1 MSISGEGTILD
12 PFMVHTALELRT
24 ALTLLDGS
32 YVKMANNI
40 DCNDDCR
47 RWTTLDV
54 AASYLLMDNHDLLN
68 IYATDGA
75 IVFNKTNGLFKI
87 QNGRILNLTLFNS
100 VFNVSNYSDTGTDTD
115 KYNNVLYDVAIKT
128 TITGCGSQS
137 YIFNK
142 GTYFDYCNVEVK
154 STLPT
159 SSHHVFYVGSV
170 ANCGTCFNDSKL
182 VANTN
187 NQDAAGP
194 SCPFGISGNFRNS
207 RVEAKTDIECI
218 EGASGGYAL
227 GASSSATSS
236 IFELKGNPNH
246 QFNYLSASSSGVNPF
261 NAGEMTITST
271 RASEIPCS
279 TAQMR
284 NSAYLNS
291 VGFYNQG
298 VG

>member
-1 MSISGEGTILD
+1 MPISGTGTSSD

-87 QNGRILNLTLFNS
+87 QNGRILNLTLINS
-100 VFNVSNYSDTGTDTD
+100 VFNVSNYSNTGTDTD

-128 TITGCGSQS
+128 TITGCGSQG

-159 SSHHVFYVGSV
+159 SSHHVFYGGSV
-170 ANCGTCFNDSKL
+170 VNCGACFNDSKL

-187 NQDAAGP
+187 NQDVAGATY
-194 SCPFGISGNFRNS
+194 PFGISGNFRNS
-207 RVEAKTDIECI
+207 RVEAKTDIEC
-218 EGASGGYAL
+218 ASGNYAL
-227 GASSSATSS
+227 GINSSATSS

-246 QFNYLSASSSGVNPF
+246 QFSYLSASSSGVNPF
-261 NAGEMTITST
+261 NAGEMTITSPRT
-271 RASEIPCS
+271 SEIPCS
-279 TAQMR
+279 AAQMR

-291 VGFYNQG
+291 IGFPNTK
-298 VG
+298 VV

>member
-75 IVFNKTNGLFKI
+75 IVFNKASGLFKI
-87 QNGRILNLTLFNS
+87 QNGRILNLTLINS
-100 VFNVSNYSDTGTDTD
+100 VFNVSNYSSTGTDVD

-128 TITGCGSQS
+128 TITGCGAQG
-137 YIFNK
+137 YIYNR

-159 SSHHVFYVGSV
+159 SSHHVFYAGHVI
-170 ANCGTCFNDSKL
+170 NCGACFNDSKL

-187 NQDAAGP
+187 NQDAAGQIY
-194 SCPFGISGNFRNS
+194 PFGITGNFRNS
-207 RVEAKTDIECI
+207 RVEAKTDIEC
-218 EGASGGYAL
+218 ESASGGYAL
-227 GASSSATSS
+227 GSTSSATSS

-261 NAGEMTITST
+261 NAGEMTITSPRT
-271 RASEIPCS
+271 SEIPCS
-279 TAQMR
+279 TAQTR

-291 VGFYNQG
+291 IGFPNTK
-298 VG
+298 VV